1 MGRAYAGILG
11 SQACG
16 ITVARGLLAGAGV
29 EGSLLAASAAL
40 FLFAAL
46 GYIAGQIAELIVR
59 DSVQTQFQAAMADW
73 QRQQSTQPKPT
84 T

>member
-11 SQACG
+11 SLACG
-16 ITVARGLLAGAGV
+16 ITVARGLLAGADVPGI
-29 EGSLLAASAAL
+29 LLAASGAL

-46 GYIAGQIAELIVR
+46 GYLAGQIGELIVR
-59 DSVQTQFQAAMADW
+59 DSVQTQFQSAMADW
-73 QRQQSTQPKPT
+73 EKQHPTQTKPT